1 MNNIKNLGATRR
13 VHILLQ
19 GATAYASLMLFV
31 YLNVFCL
38 IVGYRKK
45 NSLANMLFHCITSS
59 NYVHCR
65 AVKQPARE
73 FFSFS
78 LA

>member
-1 MNNIKNLGATRR
+1 MNISKTLGQHAAFTSC
-13 VHILLQ
+13 LQ

-45 NSLANMLFHCITSS
+45 NSLANMLFSLHCFVKLRALPGGKATS
-59 NYVHCR
+59 
-65 AVKQPARE
+65 P
-73 FFSFS
+73 
-78 LA
+78 

>member
-45 NSLANMLFHCITSS
+45 DSLANMLFSLHCFVKLRALPGGKATS
-59 NYVHCR
+59 
-65 AVKQPARE
+65 P
-73 FFSFS
+73 
-78 LA
+78 

>member
-19 GATAYASLMLFV
+19 GQPHTHRSCCFF

-45 NSLANMLFHCITSS
+45 NSLANMLFSLHCFVKLRALPGGKATS
-59 NYVHCR
+59 
-65 AVKQPARE
+65 P
-73 FFSFS
+73 
-78 LA
+78 

>member
-19 GATAYASLMLFV
+19 GATAYASLMLFF

-45 NSLANMLFHCITSS
+45 NSLANMLFSLHCFVKLRALPGGKATS
-59 NYVHCR
+59 
-65 AVKQPARE
+65 P
-73 FFSFS
+73 
-78 LA
+78 

>member
-19 GATAYASLMLFV
+19 GATAYASLMLFF

-45 NSLANMLFHCITSS
+45 NSLANMLFFIALLRQTTCTAG
-59 NYVHCR
+59 R
-65 AVKQPARE
+65 
-73 FFSFS
+73 
-78 LA
+78 